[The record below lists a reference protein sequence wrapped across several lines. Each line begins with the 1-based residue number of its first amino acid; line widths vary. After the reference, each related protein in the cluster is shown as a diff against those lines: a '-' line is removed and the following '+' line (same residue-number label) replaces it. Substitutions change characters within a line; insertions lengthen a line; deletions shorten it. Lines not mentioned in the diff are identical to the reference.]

1 MKFEIHHYTHAVP
14 DTRISDLLCAVQQLV
29 NKVGKIMSYIE
40 ELEAA
45 VKANTDVIAS
55 AVILINGISQ
65 KLHEA
70 GTDPAKLAA
79 LTSELT
85 NSRDALAAAVA
96 ANTDTPVV
104 DAPVVDVPVVDT
116 PVVDAPVVDTPVVDV
131 PAVDTPVV
139 DTPVVDTPSTDA

>member
-14 DTRISDLLCAVQQLV
+14 DARINDLVVIVQQLV
-29 NKVGKIMSYIE
+29 NKVEKIMSYIT

-65 KLHEA
+65 KLHDA
-70 GTDPAKLAA
+70 GTDPEKLAA

-85 NSRDALAAAVA
+85 SSRDALAAAVA
-96 ANTDTPVV
+96 ANTTVV
-104 DAPVVDVPVVDT
+104 DAPVDE
-116 PVVDAPVVDTPVVDV
+116 V
-131 PAVDTPVV
+131 PA
-139 DTPVVDTPSTDA
+139 TDA

>member
-14 DTRISDLLCAVQQLV
+14 DARISDLVSAVLKLV
-29 NKVGKIMSYIE
+29 NKVEKIMSYIT

-65 KLHEA
+65 KLHDA
-70 GTDPAKLAA
+70 GTDPEKLAA

-85 NSRDALAAAVA
+85 SSRDALAAAVA
-96 ANTDTPVV
+96 ANTAAVDT
-104 DAPVVDVPVVDT
+104 PVVDVPVVDT
-116 PVVDAPVVDTPVVDV
+116 PVVDTPVDTPVD
-131 PAVDTPVV
+131 
-139 DTPVVDTPSTDA
+139 DAPTADA